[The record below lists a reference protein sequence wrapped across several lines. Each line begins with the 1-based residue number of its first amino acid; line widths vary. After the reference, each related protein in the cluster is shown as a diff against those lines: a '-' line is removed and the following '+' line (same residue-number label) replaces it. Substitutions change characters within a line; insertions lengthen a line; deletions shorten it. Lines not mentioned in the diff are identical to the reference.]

1 MANELL
7 RNKNAVIR
15 ITQKN
20 KAVIDTSYTRHGNT
34 LDNVDTSKY
43 LGVTISNCDNAW
55 HGHSLGPIKQKK
67 SNH

>member
-43 LGVTISNCDNAW
+43 LGVTISNCDNL
-55 HGHSLGPIKQKK
+55 S
-67 SNH
+67 